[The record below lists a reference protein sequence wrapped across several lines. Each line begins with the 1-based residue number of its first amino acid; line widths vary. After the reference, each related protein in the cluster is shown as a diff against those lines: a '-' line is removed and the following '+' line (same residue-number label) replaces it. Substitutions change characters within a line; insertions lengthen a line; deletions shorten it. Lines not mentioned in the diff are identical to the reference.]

1 MKKIRLKSRHKKTSL
16 TCQRS
21 RLLDLVDKNALKKL
35 LNAFSN
41 ATGLRANIVDVEGKS
56 IFGMADAQKNC
67 KFCQLIW
74 QLQHGVER
82 CQAADG
88 YAVDGSAAVQTVDS
102 LMKNKYF
109 VKKHNRRK

>member
-56 IFGMADAQKNC
+56 IFGMADAQK
-67 KFCQLIW
+67 K
-74 QLQHGVER
+74 LQILPIDL
-82 CQAADG
+82 AAATWRG
-88 YAVDGSAAVQTVDS
+88 KVPGS
-102 LMKNKYF
+102 
-109 VKKHNRRK
+109 RRLCS